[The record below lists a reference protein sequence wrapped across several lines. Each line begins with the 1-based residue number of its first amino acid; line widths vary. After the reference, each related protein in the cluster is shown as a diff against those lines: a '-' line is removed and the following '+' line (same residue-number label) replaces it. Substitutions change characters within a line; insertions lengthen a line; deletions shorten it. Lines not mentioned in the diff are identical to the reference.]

1 MRVYSRR
8 AVVDHCR
15 VDGHL
20 RVASD
25 CHGSG
30 VRCLQV
36 GACGRQFEGF
46 GCLKAAARGRR
57 VFVDCRRAVTD
68 HC

>member
-1 MRVYSRR
+1 MYSRR
-8 AVVDHCR
+8 DVVDHCR

-30 VRCLQV
+30 ARCLQV
-36 GACGRQFEGF
+36 SAGGRRFGDC

-57 VFVDCRRAVTD
+57 VFVDCRRAVAD